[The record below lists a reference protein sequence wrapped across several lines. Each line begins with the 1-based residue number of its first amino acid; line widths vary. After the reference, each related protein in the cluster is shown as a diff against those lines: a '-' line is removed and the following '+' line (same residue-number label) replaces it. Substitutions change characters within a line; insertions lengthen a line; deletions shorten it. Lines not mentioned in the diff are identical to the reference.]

1 MMEQQ
6 YWERFLS
13 SGKVEDYLEYK
24 GMEICERTISKY
36 DGGARGESDQDVGRA
51 YKTDEITGQVGEDG
65 IESISYGDRYYH
77 VGDTDWRI

>member
-24 GMEICERTISKY
+24 GMAICERTISKY
-36 DGGARGESDQDVGRA
+36 DGGAKSQSVQDVGRA
-51 YKTDEITGQVGEDG
+51 CRSDEITGQVGEGG

-77 VGDTDWRI
+77 VGGTDRRI